1 MFYKIWKGDYTMMTV
16 GSISGTDNI
25 QGSGFGAN
33 MQKDPVGKSIQNQIE
48 NKQKELQELA
58 SDDKMTPEEKMKK
71 RQEIQQ
77 EINTLN
83 QELRQHQITQRKE
96 QQQKAASENTASA
109 ENKKQQ
115 STQSGKRAAGLSQAG
130 MQAILSADSSMK
142 QADVQG
148 SVSAQMEGR
157 AGVLEIEIKQDS
169 GRGGSTEEK
178 QKELAEVQQKAEA
191 AASAQMSTLADA
203 NQTIKDAKE
212 ADSREEKKD
221 INNESRNKAGKA
233 ESKDKDGKTEEN
245 IKGEKQTKE
254 RKVSEDITEQTQK
267 ISYIPIDIRL

>member
-1 MFYKIWKGDYTMMTV
+1 MMTV

-33 MQKDPVGKSIQNQIE
+33 MQKDPVSKSIQNQIE

-245 IKGEKQTKE
+245 IKGENQTKE

>member
-1 MFYKIWKGDYTMMTV
+1 MMTV

-33 MQKDPVGKSIQNQIE
+33 MQKDPVSKSIQNQIE

-130 MQAILSADSSMK
+130 MQAILSADSSM
-142 QADVQG
+142 
-148 SVSAQMEGR
+148 
-157 AGVLEIEIKQDS
+157 
-169 GRGGSTEEK
+169 
-178 QKELAEVQQKAEA
+178 
-191 AASAQMSTLADA
+191 
-203 NQTIKDAKE
+203 
-212 ADSREEKKD
+212 
-221 INNESRNKAGKA
+221 
-233 ESKDKDGKTEEN
+233 
-245 IKGEKQTKE
+245 
-254 RKVSEDITEQTQK
+254 
-267 ISYIPIDIRL
+267 

>member
-1 MFYKIWKGDYTMMTV
+1 MMTV

-33 MQKDPVGKSIQNQIE
+33 MQKDPVSKSIQNQIE

-77 EINTLN
+77 EINILN

-96 QQQKAASENTASA
+96 QQQ
-109 ENKKQQ
+109 
-115 STQSGKRAAGLSQAG
+115 R
-130 MQAILSADSSMK
+130 
-142 QADVQG
+142 
-148 SVSAQMEGR
+148 
-157 AGVLEIEIKQDS
+157 
-169 GRGGSTEEK
+169 
-178 QKELAEVQQKAEA
+178 
-191 AASAQMSTLADA
+191 AASAQMSTPADA